1 MHRLETHRFIGDLVK
16 LNKVEAQVDLVQG
29 DVAALSGWAKL
40 RADTVIMNPP
50 FGTRSKGADIAFLQA
65 GIQVLIY

>member
-1 MHRLETHRFIGDLVK
+1 MLRRASSNRLSK
-16 LNKVEAQVDLVQG
+16 PKVGAQVDLVQG
-29 DVAALSGWAKL
+29 DVAALSSWAHL

-65 GIQVLIY
+65 GIQV